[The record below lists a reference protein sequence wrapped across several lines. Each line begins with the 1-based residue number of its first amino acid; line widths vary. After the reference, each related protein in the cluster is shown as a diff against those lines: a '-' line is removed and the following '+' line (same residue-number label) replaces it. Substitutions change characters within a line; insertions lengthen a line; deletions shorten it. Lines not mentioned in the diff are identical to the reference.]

1 MNTRSAHPLLNNAQ
15 PPALSRR
22 ATLAL
27 LLAAPWGLARAGET
41 LTGAGSSAA
50 APLYRAWAAAYGK
63 TQDVQLQY
71 EASGSSAGLKK
82 IRAQEVAFGAS
93 DVAPTEAELS
103 RDQLLLVPTFVTGA
117 VPVVNLPRVP
127 RGRLR
132 LTGEVLA
139 QIYLGSITRWSAPEI
154 AALNPDLSLPDLS
167 IRPVGRS
174 DGSGTTWYV
183 ADYLARLSPTWK
195 ERLGAK
201 TSLAWGEHV
210 TGAKGSDGVVRAVQ
224 DTAGAIG
231 YVDFNYVGANG
242 LSPVQLRNAAGE
254 FAVAGVAGFKAALRA
269 SDWAAKGNF
278 HASLANLSGP
288 GVWPITMGTF
298 VLLPRVSSQPA
309 ETARALRF
317 LMWALLKGDS
327 VVEGLSFVRLPDAL
341 QASAFKALS
350 SVVDKQG
357 RKLGTEAFSAIAQA
371 G

>member
-22 ATLAL
+22 ATLA

-50 APLYRAWAAAYGK
+50 APLYRPWAAAYGK

-71 EASGSSAGLKK
+71 EARGSSAGLKK

-254 FAVAGVAGFKAALRA
+254 FAVASV
-269 SDWAAKGNF
+269 
-278 HASLANLSGP
+278 ANLSGP

>member
-1 MNTRSAHPLLNNAQ
+1 MNTLPASPLSSDAL

-22 ATLAL
+22 ASLAL
-27 LLAAPWGLARAGET
+27 LLAAPWGPARAAET

-50 APLYRAWAAAYGK
+50 APLYRAWAIAYGK

-93 DVAPTEAELS
+93 DVAPPEAELN
-103 RDQLLLVPTFVTGA
+103 RDQLVLVPTFVTGA
-117 VPVVNLPRVP
+117 VPVVNLPRIA

-154 AALNPDLSLPDLS
+154 AALNPDLSLPDLA

-183 ADYLARLSPTWK
+183 ADYLSRVSPTWK

-210 TGAKGSDGVVRAVQ
+210 LGAKGSDGVVRAVQ
-224 DTAGAIG
+224 ETAGAIG
-231 YVDFNYVGANG
+231 YVDFNYVGANS
-242 LSPVQLRNAAGE
+242 LNPVLLRNAAGE
-254 FAVAGVAGFKAALRA
+254 FANAGVPGFKAALRA
-269 SDWAAKGNF
+269 SDWAQKGNF
-278 HASLANLSGP
+278 HASLANLPGP

-298 VLLPRVSSQPA
+298 VLMPRVSDKPA

-350 SVVDKQG
+350 SVVDRQG
-357 RKLGTEAFSAIAQA
+357 RKLGAEAFSAIAQA

>member
-1 MNTRSAHPLLNNAQ
+1 MNTRSAHPLPNNAL

-82 IRAQEVAFGAS
+82 IRAQEVAFGAT
-93 DVAPTEAELS
+93 DAAPTEAELS

-210 TGAKGSDGVVRAVQ
+210 TGA
-224 DTAGAIG
+224 IG

-278 HASLANLSGP
+278 HASLANLPGP

>member
-1 MNTRSAHPLLNNAQ
+1 MNTLPASPLSSDAL
-15 PPALSRR
+15 PSALSRR
-22 ATLAL
+22 AMLSL
-27 LLAAPWGLARAGET
+27 MLAAAWGPARAAET

-50 APLYRAWAAAYGK
+50 APLYRAWATAYGK

-93 DVAPTEAELS
+93 DVAPPEAELN
-103 RDQLLLVPTFVTGA
+103 RDQLVLVPTFVTGA
-117 VPVVNLPRVP
+117 VPVVNLPRIP

-154 AALNPDLSLPDLS
+154 AALNPDLSLPDLA

-183 ADYLARLSPTWK
+183 ADYLSRISPTWK
-195 ERLGAK
+195 ERLGTK

-224 DTAGAIG
+224 ETPGAIG

-242 LSPVQLRNAAGE
+242 LSPVQLRNVAGE
-254 FAVAGVAGFKAALRA
+254 FATAGVPGFKAALRA
-269 SDWAAKGNF
+269 SDWALKANF
-278 HASLANLSGP
+278 HASLANLPGP

-298 VLLPRVSSQPA
+298 VLMPRVSDKPT

-341 QASAFKALS
+341 QASAFRALS
-350 SVVDKQG
+350 SVVDRQG
-357 RKLGTEAFSAIAQA
+357 RKLGAEAFSAVAQA